1 MFANALLFLILLE
14 MQNALWKRACGLVS
28 GAWRSNARRW
38 RSNAGAWRNRQT
50 GGGCEAAVPP
60 GLKFAYFRGYLQHH
74 AARPARARGEVR
86 LQTPPAGRT
95 SARQS
100 ARMAKLLCKT
110 RPAKRKHAPVAK
122 PVCKRGC
129 AENTPRAWRSTFATR
144 PWRSHF
150 AKIANRPRIF
160 PTFDKAGDGVGQGA
174 GMEA

>member
-1 MFANALLFLILLE
+1 MS
-14 MQNALWKRACGLVS
+14 CGS
-28 GAWRSNARRW
+28 GL
-38 RSNAGAWRNRQT
+38 AGWFRGRGEVTRGGGEVTRGRGET
-50 GGGCEAAVPP
+50 GKPAAGCEAAVPP
-60 GLKFAYFRGYLQHH
+60 GLKFAYFSGYLPHH

-86 LQTPPAGRT
+86 LQTPPGVRT

-110 RPAKRKHAPVAK
+110 RPAKRKRAHVAK